1 MDSWQELSCNFFPVE
16 NIHIHSFNPSFIL
29 FFFNRRKS
37 NSVYPFVRFIPLDL
51 CFDKKRERERE
62 VRNIS
67 ENISCKNCCIK
78 NLINIIFGQIEAEFT
93 GEI

>member
-1 MDSWQELSCNFFPVE
+1 MDSWQELNCNFFPVE

-51 CFDKKRERERE
+51 CFDKKREREKLE
-62 VRNIS
+62 IFQKIS
-67 ENISCKNCCIK
+67 LVKIVVSKI
-78 NLINIIFGQIEAEFT
+78 
-93 GEI
+93 

>member
-16 NIHIHSFNPSFIL
+16 NIHIHSFNPPFIL

-51 CFDKKRERERE
+51 CFDKKREREKLE
-62 VRNIS
+62 IFQKIS
-67 ENISCKNCCIK
+67 LVKIVVSKI
-78 NLINIIFGQIEAEFT
+78 
-93 GEI
+93 

>member
-51 CFDKKRERERE
+51 CFDKKREREKLE
-62 VRNIS
+62 IFQKIS
-67 ENISCKNCCIK
+67 LVKIVVSKI
-78 NLINIIFGQIEAEFT
+78 
-93 GEI
+93 